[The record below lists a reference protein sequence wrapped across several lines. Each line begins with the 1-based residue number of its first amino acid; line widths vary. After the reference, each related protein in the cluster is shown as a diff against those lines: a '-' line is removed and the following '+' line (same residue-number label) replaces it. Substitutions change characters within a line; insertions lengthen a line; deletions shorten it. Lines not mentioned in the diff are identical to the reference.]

1 MSHFGGYLPI
11 ILANS
16 NQRPAMAVLLKVDY
30 LFTTKCQLVHE
41 NILLIQSSFT
51 KKLNNVNIIITK
63 LKDCFVRGNVL
74 PLDSMQEFLSISF
87 LLKVTNP
94 WLK

>member
-16 NQRPAMAVLLKVDY
+16 SQRPPMAVLLKVDY
-30 LFTTKCQLVHE
+30 LFTTKCQACSRE
-41 NILLIQSSFT
+41 YTAYPKLIY
-51 KKLNNVNIIITK
+51 KKNVSIIITK
-63 LKDCFVRGNVL
+63 LKDCLVRGNVL

-87 LLKVTNP
+87 LLKVTI
-94 WLK
+94 LG

>member
-16 NQRPAMAVLLKVDY
+16 NQRPPMAVLLKVDY

-63 LKDCFVRGNVL
+63 LKDCLVRGNVL

-87 LLKVTNP
+87 LK
-94 WLK
+94 